1 MNHTVEECYSKHGYL
16 PWYKQR
22 NDGNNNSLDK
32 GNQEKRDQQVCNLN
46 IKEDSVDKQ
55 FVKDETVKE
64 FTTEQ
69 MQKLLR
75 LLNDYEDTGHNINQ
89 MKKDANGTN
98 KKPQGK
104 NLWILD
110 TGATDHVAHNKDC
123 FTTFFK
129 IKPVKIK
136 LPNNS
141 DVIMYFAGTIQFFD
155 NLILFNVLYVPEF
168 YFNRISVQTLIK
180 DLNCNLIFSSK
191 CCQIHDIITSQI
203 IRQANLSQGL
213 Y

>member
-1 MNHTVEECYSKHGYL
+1 MNHTVEECYSKHGYP

-22 NDGNNNSLDK
+22 NDGNKNSLDK

-46 IKEDSVDKQ
+46 IKEDSADKQ
-55 FVKDETVKE
+55 SVKDENVKG
-64 FTTEQ
+64 FTAEQ

-75 LLNDYEDTGHNINQ
+75 LLNDSEDTRHNVNQ
-89 MKKDANGTN
+89 MRKDTN
-98 KKPQGK
+98 DTNRNPQGK

-129 IKPVKIK
+129 IKPMKIK
-136 LPNNS
+136 LHNNS
-141 DVIMYFAGTIQFFD
+141 DVIAYFARTVQFSD
-155 NLILFNVLYVPEF
+155 KLILFNVLYVPEF
-168 YFNRISVQTLIK
+168 YFNLISVQTLIK

-191 CCQIHDIITSQI
+191 CCQIKDITTS
-203 IRQANLSQGL
+203 
-213 Y
+213 